1 VDRLWFHL
9 HYFCIYSLQAYKAV
23 NATARS
29 RRTNHVEK
37 KSVLKIFLSISLK
50 YDICIHGFVAVIKNL
65 MEKKFMC
72 SVFVSSR
79 VQTRSKYVKDTRRD
93 YLVRQARQVSGR
105 GLVWL
110 VNESSP
116 LVSRFLGSHGSETW
130 NSYCLRI
137 LWPHCLHG
145 VEARSVLG

>member
-105 GLVWL
+105 GLV
-110 VNESSP
+110 
-116 LVSRFLGSHGSETW
+116 
-130 NSYCLRI
+130 
-137 LWPHCLHG
+137 
-145 VEARSVLG
+145 